1 MNIIAEIGT
10 SHGGSFEKAKEL
22 IYACKESGADSV
34 KFQWVY
40 ADEILHPNTG
50 FVNLPGGKVPLYNRF
65 KDLELKPEF
74 FQKCLEYTHSLK
86 MKFICSAFGLKS
98 LKELCEIKPDALKIA
113 SPEVN
118 HIPLLE
124 KISEYYKKIPI
135 ILSSGVSKLGDIEKA
150 VEILTSSTETATQNF
165 KIESL
170 PKKSSENF
178 KTQTSQKKSAEN
190 FPASKNQDEPLT
202 LLHCSTFYP
211 TPEEDYNVKCV
222 KTLQEIF
229 GLPTGIS
236 DHSLNP
242 ILVPILSTAMGASVI
257 EKHITL
263 SKKGDGLDDPVALE
277 TQDFAFMVHC
287 VHQTQALM
295 NRFKNDER
303 AKTNGKKNL
312 NSGISDAC
320 FEEILNQL
328 KESFSEEKIFACL
341 GNGVKKLSKSE
352 SENYGRTNRSLH
364 YLKDLKKGHKIL
376 STDIAI
382 LRTEKIL
389 SPGIHPENL
398 KIILGSEL
406 TKNVKSGSGVQFED
420 FMIKWFY
427 DL

>member
-22 IYACKESGADSV
+22 IYACKEAGADSV

-40 ADEILHPNTG
+40 ADEILHPETG
-50 FVNLPGGKVPLYNRF
+50 FVNLPGGKIPLYNRF
-65 KDLELKPEF
+65 KNLEVSPEF
-74 FQKCLEYTHSLK
+74 FQKCLEYTHSLG
-86 MKFICSAFGLKS
+86 MKFICSPFGLKS

-118 HIPLLE
+118 HIPLLK

-150 VEILTSSTETATQNF
+150 IEILTVSNKSAPENF
-165 KIESL
+165 EIESL
-170 PKKSSENF
+170 HGKSNENL

-190 FPASKNQDEPLT
+190 FSNSKNQDAPLT

-211 TPEEDYNVKCV
+211 TPEEEYNVKCV
-222 KTLQEIF
+222 KTLRQIF

-242 ILVPILSTAMGASVI
+242 ILVPVLSTAMGATII

-263 SKKGDGLDDPVALE
+263 SKKDDGLDDPVALE
-277 TQDFAFMVHC
+277 IQEFAFMVHC

-295 NRFKNDER
+295 NRFKNDEN
-303 AKTNGKKNL
+303 AKSNGKKNF
-312 NSGISDAC
+312 NCGISDAC
-320 FEEILNQL
+320 FQEILNQL

-341 GNGVKKLSKSE
+341 GSGVKKLSKSE

-376 STDIAI
+376 LSDIGI

-389 SPGIHPENL
+389 TPGIHPENSE
-398 KIILGSEL
+398 IILGSEL
-406 TKNVKSGSGVQFED
+406 TKDVKSGFGVQFED
-420 FMIKWFY
+420 FMIKKI
-427 DL
+427 LQ